1 MTSTRAKPKPTPT
14 PKPER
19 VKPLPTKKVKQ
30 IVLSGKKQLPDMVAR
45 KAHAA
50 AEKVKSKT
58 RPPVKKPRTIAE
70 TAARVN
76 QLRDELT
83 KLQEELTTAGIGD
96 LGRPTLYRS
105 EFAERAFRLCLLGYT
120 NEELARSFGTDL
132 INLEQW
138 IREVPDFAWAIYDG
152 RDNADSK
159 VINALYEAALGFEH
173 PEDDIRTVALGG
185 NAGSE
190 IVITKTTKKYPP
202 NFSAAAMWLHN
213 RQGRRWKAVS
223 SATDNPDRKTPA
235 EMAREV
241 QEAIAAANETT
252 PQRDEGS

>member
-1 MTSTRAKPKPTPT
+1 MTSTRAKPKPPAV
-14 PKPER
+14 PKSER
-19 VKPLPTKKVKQ
+19 VKPLPTRKVKQ

-45 KAHAA
+45 KVHAA
-50 AEKVKSKT
+50 AEKAK
-58 RPPVKKPRTIAE
+58 PPVRPKARANTIAD
-70 TAARVN
+70 AAKEIAE
-76 QLRDELT
+76 LRKKVTEMAE
-83 KLQEELTTAGIGD
+83 KLSTVSGD
-96 LGRPTLYRS
+96 MGAPTLYRE

-120 NEELARSFGTDL
+120 NEELARAFGTDL
-132 INLEQW
+132 TNMEQW
-138 IREVPDFAWAIYDG
+138 IREVSSFAWAIYDG

-159 VINALYEAALGFEH
+159 VINALYHAALGFEH

-190 IVITKTTKKYPP
+190 IVITPTTKKYPP
-202 NFSAAAMWLHN
+202 NFAAAAMWLHN

-223 SATDNPDRKTPA
+223 SSTDNPDRKTPA

-252 PQRDEGS
+252 PQRDDS